1 MGKNKKKIE
10 FFCENEHKSKLL
22 KEIQD
27 LIKKEKI
34 GNYFFNNVSLKTF
47 FIKTNLK
54 FVSYKFLKITNNLS
68 LNKTIYNFFKKV
80 DIKKNNEKI
89 NLFFKKNYK
98 SILKKCRKKKFIY
111 VSYFNFF
118 YKNIN
123 LVVIT
128 H

>member
-54 FVSYKFLKITNNLS
+54 FVSYKFLK
-68 LNKTIYNFFKKV
+68 KV

-98 SILKKCRKKKFIY
+98 SILKKCRKKNLFMYLILIFLQKYKFS
-111 VSYFNFF
+111 SYYPF
-118 YKNIN
+118 YKKNISN
-123 LVVIT
+123 LF
-128 H
+128 